1 MKDAVEYR
9 GENDSKKGDEDEPAE
24 ERIGG
29 GEKFGGNSGQTLAVD
44 GTHSAHQHGG
54 FDERILPSQSPQVM
68 VTDDP
73 DAQGEADQTDRHGEM
88 E

>member
-1 MKDAVEYR
+1 MEYR
-9 GENDSKKGDEDEPAE
+9 GENDSKKGDEDEAAE

-29 GEKFGGNSGQTLAVD
+29 REKFGGYGRQALAVY
-44 GTHSAHQHGG
+44 GAHSAHQHGG